1 MTKYL
6 DEIFEYVDS
15 TIYNLFTTSS
25 NFSVFFMFDIFSFG
39 VSYFGV
45 FFRCFSCST
54 FFLPVFFLLAFL
66 FRSFLY
72 IPRDIPIQPGFL
84 VISYCMLSYIITL
97 MFFVDVREPNILP
110 FLLSLH
116 ILTKSY
122 IS

>member
-54 FFLPVFFLLAFL
+54 FFLPVFFLLAFF

-72 IPRDIPIQPGFL
+72 ILRDIPIQPGLL